1 VDFSFSC
8 KGFRSG
14 TRSVRDMGRANATAC
29 YRELGAE
36 LRKRREAAGVTAAHI
51 ADETGWDRTKI
62 SRIEAGQVD
71 ISTVDVIFFLGACGI
86 YRADA
91 MDVLHLSRIAEQGDG
106 HWLSPHGEWLEDSLS
121 SLIYHE
127 STADRSISFEPFV
140 VPGLLQTPA
149 YASLWIARSA
159 TRSSRS
165 LGEALRIRMERR
177 EILHRRNPAEFLFFV
192 HEQALR
198 TQVGSAE
205 IMQEQLLHMVL
216 IAALEHV
223 TLRIVPTSAQEHSVF
238 GGSFRLFE
246 YRRHSPLLYLD
257 GFLTGVFIED
267 GDIVGDYYRDLLP
280 DLKAIAL
287 DAGESRE
294 FAADLA
300 AEYDRGSPPDVRV
313 EEEQL

>member
-1 VDFSFSC
+1 
-8 KGFRSG
+8 
-14 TRSVRDMGRANATAC
+14 MGRANATAC

-36 LRKRREAAGVTAAHI
+36 LKKRREAAGVTAAHI

-91 MDVLHLSRIAEQGDG
+91 MDVLRLSRLAEQDNGY
-106 HWLSPHGEWLEDSLS
+106 WLSPQGEWLGTSLT

-127 STADRSISFEPFV
+127 STADRSISYEPFV

-149 YASLWIARSA
+149 YSREWIGRSA
-159 TRSSRS
+159 LRLSRS
-165 LGEALRIRMERR
+165 VEEALVVR
-177 EILHRRNPAEFLFFV
+177 EQRKEVLHRPNPRQFVFFV

-198 TQVGSAE
+198 TQVGDSE
-205 IMQEQLLHMVL
+205 VMHEQLLHMV
-216 IAALEHV
+216 IMAALGNV
-223 TLRIVPTSAQEHSVF
+223 TLRVVPASAREDSVF
-238 GGSFRLFE
+238 GGPFRLFE
-246 YRRHSPLLYLD
+246 FRKHYPLLYLD
-257 GFLTGVFIED
+257 GFLTGVFIEGED
-267 GDIVGDYYRDLLP
+267 VVGDYYRYLLP
-280 DLKAIAL
+280 ELRAVAL

-294 FAADLA
+294 FVAKLAD
-300 AEYDRGSPPDVRV
+300 EYDRGSPPDVRV